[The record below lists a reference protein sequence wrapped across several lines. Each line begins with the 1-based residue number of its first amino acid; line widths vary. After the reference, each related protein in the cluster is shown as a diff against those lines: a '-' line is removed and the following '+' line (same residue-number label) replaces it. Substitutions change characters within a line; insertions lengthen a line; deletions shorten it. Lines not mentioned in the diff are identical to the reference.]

1 MNVQNDFLPGLKHLG
16 FTARI
21 KRLNEKIVS
30 STFGHYSNLKIKL
43 EPNWHVI
50 FLLLKEKGELTV
62 TEIANALGF
71 SHPAIIKITRKMKD
85 EGYLETYKDL
95 LDGRKTLIKIS
106 NKGEKALPDFEKEWL
121 KIQEVLQEF
130 VDEDFLQKLTVL
142 EQKLNEQSF
151 AARYQNRY
159 GQIDSEHAFVIRNAK
174 PTEHRYI
181 GQLMIEVYAGLE
193 GFPNETEQPA
203 YYQTLKNIGDFTK
216 KPEVELLVAVTA
228 KGEIIGGV
236 LYFGNMNY
244 YGSGG
249 AAPSEKNAS
258 GFRLLAVHPNGRG
271 LGVGKA
277 LSLACIQKAKEKKHK
292 NVIIHTTEFMKV
304 AWKMYERLG
313 FKRAVDLDFLQ
324 GKLKVYGFRL
334 KVKSPF

>member
-1 MNVQNDFLPGLKHLG
+1 MNNNFLSELKHLG

-30 STFGHYSNLKIKL
+30 STIAHYSRLDIKL
-43 EPNWHVI
+43 EPNWHII
-50 FLLLKEKGELTV
+50 FLLLMKKGELTI
-62 TEIANALGF
+62 TEIANILGF

-85 EGYLETYKDL
+85 VGYLETRKDA
-95 LDGRKTLIKIS
+95 LDGRKTLIQIS
-106 NKGEKALPDFEKEWL
+106 NKGKKALPRFEKEWL
-121 KIQEVLQEF
+121 RIQEVLQEL
-130 VDEDFLQKLTVL
+130 VDEDFLYKLTTL
-142 EQKLNEQSF
+142 EQKLDEQSF
-151 AARYQNRY
+151 AARYQNRF
-159 GQIDSEHAFVIRNAK
+159 GEIDSEQAFVIRNAK
-174 PTEHRYI
+174 PSEHKRI
-181 GQLMIEVYAGLE
+181 GQLMVQVYARLE
-193 GFPNETEQPA
+193 GFPDETEQPA

-216 KPEVELLVAVTA
+216 KTEVELLVAATI

-236 LYFGNMNY
+236 LYFGNMKY

-277 LSLACIQKAKEKKHK
+277 LSMACIEKAKEKKHK
-292 NVIIHTTEFMKV
+292 NVVIHTTEFMKV

-313 FKRAVDLDFLQ
+313 FKRAADLDFLQ
-324 GKLKVYGFRL
+324 EKLKVYGFRL
-334 KVKSPF
+334 KVKSSF